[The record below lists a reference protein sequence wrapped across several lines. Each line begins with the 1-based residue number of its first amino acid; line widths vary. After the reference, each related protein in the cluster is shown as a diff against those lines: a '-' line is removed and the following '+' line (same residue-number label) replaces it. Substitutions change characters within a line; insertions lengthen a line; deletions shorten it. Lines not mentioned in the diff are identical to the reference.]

1 MLSVTDEHINNVIDR
16 KSVEVDYFEI
26 LSRLANLKC
35 RLLQTFGVSE
45 GGYYSTHMLIATAQG
60 QEAMMLTPRVACE
73 ELIICV
79 ATSALIVPMSIREFF
94 LQNFKKDNDYPIS
107 GDFCFL
113 SHQGIDGMN
122 NPSGN
127 FSFEGGER
135 TLQKIGKGMK
145 FYQALPL
152 FKYEELVGDEERDN
166 LQTFIGNARQ
176 IKLFKQMIF
185 ETGLFNLL
193 NSDGPY
199 TIFAPSD
206 TAIISKYGKNYEALK
221 LKGLDY
227 EKSFVLSHIFPGRFG
242 KDFTGSL
249 LNMNGD
255 EVLLKD
261 GVIQDVT
268 NILEEKC
275 KYNGNVCI
283 MKHVVEPKKIKTYE
297 GRTPSKTI
305 SMMDISYLTYRLWQI
320 QNSYDLI
327 SLQSIE
333 DQLAIMTSK
342 LKEFRQNVEKM
353 SKVGNDILRADSR
366 YRDLIHEH
374 ETSKNLETAGINA
387 RLAVLLKEY
396 NKHMEASARINAA
409 EQLLAMITK
418 IIRDA

>member
-1 MLSVTDEHINNVIDR
+1 MFNIVDDHINNVIDR
-16 KSVEVDYFEI
+16 KSVDVDYFQI
-26 LSRLANLKC
+26 LSRLSGLKC

-45 GGYYSTHMLIATAQG
+45 GGYYSTHMLIATPQG
-60 QEAMMLTPRVACE
+60 QEAIMLTPRVACE
-73 ELIICV
+73 EVIVCV
-79 ATSALIVPMSIREFF
+79 GTSALLVPMAIREFF
-94 LQNFKKDNDYPIS
+94 LNNFKKDEDYPIS
-107 GDFCFL
+107 GVFCFL
-113 SHQGIDGMN
+113 SHQGIDAMD

-127 FSFEGGER
+127 CVFEGGER

-176 IKLFKQMIF
+176 IQLFKQMIF

-221 LKGLDY
+221 AKGLDY

-242 KDFTGSL
+242 KDFFGSL

-255 EVLLKD
+255 EVLLKN
-261 GVIQDVT
+261 GVIEDVT
-268 NILEEKC
+268 NVLEEKC

-283 MKHVVEPKKIKTYE
+283 MKHVMEPKKVKTYE

-305 SMMDISYLTYRLWQI
+305 SMMDIAYLTYRLWQI

-327 SLQSIE
+327 SLKSIE
-333 DQLAIMTSK
+333 DQLAIMTKK
-342 LKEFRQNVEKM
+342 LQEFRENVEKM
-353 SKVGNDILRADSR
+353 DKVGNDILTADSR
-366 YRDLIHEH
+366 YRDIIHEH
-374 ETSKNLETAGINA
+374 ETSGNLETGGINA
-387 RLAVLLKEY
+387 RLAVLLKQY
-396 NKHMEASARINAA
+396 NKHMETSARINAA
-409 EQLLAMITK
+409 EQLLALITK
-418 IIRDA
+418 IVRDA